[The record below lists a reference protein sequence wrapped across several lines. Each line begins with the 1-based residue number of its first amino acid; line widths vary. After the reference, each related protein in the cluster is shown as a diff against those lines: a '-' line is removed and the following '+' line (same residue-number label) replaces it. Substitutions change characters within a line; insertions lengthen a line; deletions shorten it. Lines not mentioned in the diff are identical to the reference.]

1 MMTGTGQQNDVTL
14 LTISSGLFAQF
25 ALSTKLDPG
34 FKEIADLGSAASSM
48 VRNSDSGSGKMEF
61 GSLDI
66 SSSSVCNDTL
76 VLSETGTVGNQ
87 QVWSVLPRGH
97 AIIMKF

>member
-34 FKEIADLGSAASSM
+34 YKEIADLGSAASSM
-48 VRNSDSGSGKMEF
+48 VRNSEPGSGKMEF

-66 SSSSVCNDTL
+66 SSSSVCNETL
-76 VLSETGTVGNQ
+76 VLSETGIVGNQ
-87 QVWSVLPRGH
+87 QV
-97 AIIMKF
+97 

>member
-1 MMTGTGQQNDVTL
+1 MMTGTGQQSDVTL

-34 FKEIADLGSAASSM
+34 YKEIADLGSVASSM
-48 VRNSDSGSGKMEF
+48 VRNSEAGSEKMEF

-66 SSSSVCNDTL
+66 SSSRACNETL
-76 VLSETGTVGNQ
+76 VISETETVGDQ
-87 QVWSVLPRGH
+87 QV
-97 AIIMKF
+97 